1 MLSPQ
6 LQAAHL
12 KKLAKILTFY
22 LLFSAL
28 AHADTGKLVPL
39 EDIQQLS
46 RQSKQNQIPIL
57 LMVSQYHCSYCD
69 RMKEEILEPMQ
80 LDLEYQ
86 QRVLIRELSIDP
98 GETVTTLQGKREA
111 AADFVSQYNVSVT
124 PTLLFLDAEGREAA
138 ERIIGINTVDFLM
151 LYIDDA
157 IKQATT
163 KMQSAD

>member
-6 LQAAHL
+6 HRAAHL
-12 KKLAKILTFY
+12 KQLVKILT
-22 LLFSAL
+22 LCLFFGTL
-28 AHADTGKLVPL
+28 AHADMGKLVPL

-98 GETVTTLQGKREA
+98 GETVTSLQGKREE
-111 AADFVSQYNVSVT
+111 AADFASQYNVSVT

-138 ERIIGINTVDFLM
+138 ERIIGINTVDFLI

-163 KMQSAD
+163 RMQSAD